1 MLNMRHIQTIRR
13 PARRANR
20 RQSQRRNNIARNP
33 MVLVYRLGIVQA
45 AVQLRYIVLREA
57 HQRLDVHEHVERQ
70 AQARVRR
77 FEVFVARAGF
87 VHFDD
92 DKACGEGGCAEDVEE
107 EVYESACAFLRGGVC
122 GLEDKGGLD
131 GEEEACGVEELHLVN
146 SYSLFREDEG
156 WGRGRG
162 RGRGNVP
169 DAPRR
174 ISTSC

>member
-92 DKACGEGGCAEDVEE
+92 DEAGGEGGGAERVKE
-107 EVYESACAFLRGGVC
+107 EVGEGAGALLFGGV
-122 GLEDKGGLD
+122 GWL
-131 GEEEACGVEELHLVN
+131 
-146 SYSLFREDEG
+146 EDEG
-156 WGRGRG
+156 CLDG
-162 RGRGNVP
+162 
-169 DAPRR
+169 
-174 ISTSC
+174 